1 MTDAVELS
9 PLLAETVGGQLRA
22 RSRFLGQPGSTCCTS
37 NALQPAGAGVWL
49 RRGEVLGTT
58 LSQAGRV
65 GNQLSA
71 RLSAALAA
79 AGDALLD
86 GENAVGDGTGD
97 DDEVHPTVTAIR
109 LPSLA
114 HMVSTTSPTPW
125 SFGRRALFGC
135 HLSTR
140 TALQASLACQSRR
153 TFARMS

>member
-9 PLLAETVGGQLRA
+9 PLLARTVGGQLRA
-22 RSRFLGQPGSTCCTS
+22 RSRFLGHFGSTCCTS
-37 NALQPAGAGVWL
+37 NALHPAGAGVRL
-49 RRGEVLGTT
+49 RRGEVPGTT
-58 LSQAGRV
+58 FSQAGRL
-65 GNQLSA
+65 GSQLSA

-86 GENAVGDGTGD
+86 GENAVGDGSGD
-97 DDEVHPTVTAIR
+97 DDEVHLTGTR
-109 LPSLA
+109 GNKT
-114 HMVSTTSPTPW
+114 HGFYHFTNPW